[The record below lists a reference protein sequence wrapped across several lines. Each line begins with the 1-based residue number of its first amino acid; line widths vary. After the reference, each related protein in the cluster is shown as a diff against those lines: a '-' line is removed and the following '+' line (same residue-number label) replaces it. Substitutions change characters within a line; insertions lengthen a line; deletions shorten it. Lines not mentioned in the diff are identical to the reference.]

1 MNLNVLKMSFLILIV
16 SLLTLFSFNKN
27 QSRSI
32 EFNDLSYVDSV
43 FKFISKDSVNKLLTQ
58 SKLFSN
64 EILKSNLNLKDIEHT
79 ILLNKYVRSV
89 EVSLSVEGKLGVNIK
104 EKNPVFRVLRDKYY
118 IDADGKKM
126 PLSKNFSEET
136 PIILSRVDS
145 SDLKMLG
152 DLGKYIK
159 NDEFLSKHIAG
170 LTKSKNKLIFNID
183 GFQYNLNLN
192 SDENYILKFKNY
204 KAFFNTVYS
213 SGLLDSLRSV
223 NLDFKNQVIIQR
235 K

>member
-1 MNLNVLKMSFLILIV
+1 
-16 SLLTLFSFNKN
+16 
-27 QSRSI
+27 
-32 EFNDLSYVDSV
+32 
-43 FKFISKDSVNKLLTQ
+43 
-58 SKLFSN
+58 
-64 EILKSNLNLKDIEHT
+64 
-79 ILLNKYVRSV
+79 
-89 EVSLSVEGKLGVNIK
+89 
-104 EKNPVFRVLRDKYY
+104 
-118 IDADGKKM
+118 M

-136 PIILSRVDS
+136 PIILSKVDS
-145 SDLKMLG
+145 IDLKMFG

-192 SDENYILKFKNY
+192 SNENYILKFKNY